1 MSMGGE
7 KNMDDETKII
17 AVEHLEM
24 SIEDAICCLKYKVKN
39 ELAFNGDID
48 EMRLLLKDLQSIN
61 NRYGN

>member
-1 MSMGGE
+1 
-7 KNMDDETKII
+7 MDDETKII

-24 SIEDAICCLKYKVKN
+24 SIEDAIGCLKYKVKN